1 MVSSPP
7 EVFFPLASTAIKGPV
22 QVVSKKTLIVMF
34 ALVDEKDLMEDG
46 RNCWRRDGLKVEVT
60 GVERDFL
67 KQFIVEEVGWVR
79 GTQLIPFVSRER
91 CTSPRQLSTKQA
103 VRNQKRQTSPSRAC
117 SCEAAL
123 SCLVRLPN

>member
-1 MVSSPP
+1 
-7 EVFFPLASTAIKGPV
+7 
-22 QVVSKKTLIVMF
+22 VVSKKTLIVMF

-79 GTQLIPFVSRER
+79 GTQ
-91 CTSPRQLSTKQA
+91 
-103 VRNQKRQTSPSRAC
+103 
-117 SCEAAL
+117 
-123 SCLVRLPN
+123 RLLYRKLEIDGDGARKLGRM